1 MFIILNYR
9 KLISNICGFG
19 KQYLEL
25 LKEGLCIMVDK
36 YNIYNDKIK
45 RKIEKIFWS
54 NVNNENE
61 IYGVKKRDI
70 RSKKEKSFV

>member
-9 KLISNICGFG
+9 KLISNVCGFC

>member
-9 KLISNICGFG
+9 KLISNICGFS

-25 LKEGLCIMVDK
+25 LKEGLCIMLDK

-61 IYGVKKRDI
+61 IYGVKKKRY
-70 RSKKEKSFV
+70 KE